1 MSFSG
6 NRPRQWA
13 GECRPG
19 GERVAVPPRFQTK
32 SRGQALFE
40 TAIAM
45 PLFLIGLFG
54 VIWAMKDA
62 SLSARAQLAVRYGG
76 MVDSLQQP
84 YEAYSLYEMYATI
97 DDVVPAANTT
107 CYSGDASALTA
118 GYHSFWLPAST
129 GVVTPCVSAI
139 TIVSSPEAYT
149 QPVILRNNYSS
160 ILAAAPVS
168 GYLSTAALRGA
179 STTTVRAAE
188 NFFRSPEVGAL
199 LTCTTLGAAIKG
211 SLEGFSDK
219 TVPTTLTNALPT
231 VMPSPTTVV
240 TGTAPGCAPTTSTFA
255 APIAPY

>member
-1 MSFSG
+1 MTFST
-6 NRPRQWA
+6 NRLRQWH

-19 GERVAVPPRFQTK
+19 GKRGAVPPRSQK
-32 SRGQALFE
+32 NRGQALFE

-54 VIWAMKDA
+54 VMWAMKDA
-62 SLSARAQLAVRYGG
+62 SLSVRAQEAVRYGG

-84 YEAYSLYEMYATI
+84 YDAYSIYEMYATI
-97 DDVVPAANTT
+97 DNYIPPPNAT
-107 CYSGDASALTA
+107 CYSGDTSAFTA
-118 GYHSFWLPAST
+118 GYHSFWLPTST

-139 TIVSSPEAYT
+139 AIVSSPETYT

-160 ILAAAPVS
+160 ISATSPVS
-168 GYLSTAALRGA
+168 GYLSTAALHGV

-219 TVPTTLTNALPT
+219 VVPSSLTTAMPT
-231 VMPSPTTVV
+231 VMPTPTTVV
-240 TGTAPGCAPTTSTFA
+240 NGTAPACAPTTATFT
-255 APIAPY
+255 APALPY